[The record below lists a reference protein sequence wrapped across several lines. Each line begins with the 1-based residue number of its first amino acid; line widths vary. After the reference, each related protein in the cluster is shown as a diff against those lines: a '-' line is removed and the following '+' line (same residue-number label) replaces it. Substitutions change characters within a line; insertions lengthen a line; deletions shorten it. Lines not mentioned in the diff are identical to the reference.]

1 MFVFGVILF
10 LIIFGTIL
18 YITFK
23 NKIVNVETVQNNTYV
38 FNQNDT
44 INDTLIS
51 TETIPSFSHTLSPS
65 IEPMLGMTNPSTG
78 AVMMNSLVDS
88 TGHAYNM

>member
-23 NKIVNVETVQNNTYV
+23 NKIVKVATVQNNTYV
-38 FNQNDT
+38 LNQNDT
-44 INDTLIS
+44 INDTSIR
-51 TETIPSFSHTLSPS
+51 TEIIPSFSHTLPPS
-65 IEPMLGMTNPSTG
+65 IEPMTGMTNPSTG
-78 AVMMNSLVDS
+78 AVMVNSLVDS
-88 TGHAYNM
+88 TGHAYSM